1 LIWKS
6 NKHSPVDGEAQG
18 AGADVHHNFD
28 PSKSQRSAGSSIEEA
43 VGCGCWRLG
52 AQHFCP
58 SRGGPGCFGAHPF
71 GHRSSDH
78 RIIGSDGDAPSLNQ
92 CSRIK
97 TSQARQAGVDQ
108 SVLIRHEERRG
119 WNCIDRDVETEEQ
132 KPKRKGGSIKF
143 NQEET

>member
-1 LIWKS
+1 L
-6 NKHSPVDGEAQG
+6 DAG
-18 AGADVHHNFD
+18 AGAWG
-28 PSKSQRSAGSSIEEA
+28 RSTFVRRAADQDALALI
-43 VGCGCWRLG
+43 
-52 AQHFCP
+52 
-58 SRGGPGCFGAHPF
+58 
-71 GHRSSDH
+71 RSGTDH